1 MTASKGSSRR
11 HVGFGG
17 HQLAEYC
24 LGAALAVVGLHL
36 SGRTELV
43 LVASGGVLGVSALV
57 SKGPLAAWRIVPRRL
72 HLYLDFLLAVCFA
85 LSPLLYLPGL
95 PVIPIVISEAVAVVL
110 VRMSLTTE
118 IVPRPRPERSSNATW
133 ARRAGRL
140 AGSRSQAGA
149 VPKAATV
156 PKAGTVSQAPS
167 AGRSSPPPSPLRD
180 TATPATG
187 SSQRDAGQGGTGQ
200 DAMTAAAAAA
210 AQLFGAAV
218 AKARDSGAP
227 LAAARRLGRATGHAR
242 RIGRAAAAAKAAP
255 PDATPTSTVPRT
267 SQPAE

>member
-1 MTASKGSSRR
+1 MTASTGSSRR

-118 IVPRPRPERSSNATW
+118 IVPRPRPERSSNGTW

-149 VPKAATV
+149 VPKA
-156 PKAGTVSQAPS
+156 GSVSKAPS
-167 AGRSSPPPSPLRD
+167 AGHSSPPPSPLRD

-200 DAMTAAAAAA
+200 DAMTAAA
-210 AQLFGAAV
+210 QLDGTAV

-255 PDATPTSTVPRT
+255 PDAPPTSTVPRT